1 MHRIGS
7 ILLAF
12 SAAAA
17 GLNPALAG
25 PASLYD
31 GRWAVEV
38 VPENGQCSGRYV
50 MPVEVVGDRIVYIGQ
65 GDIRADGG
73 VATDGSVRVSFSS
86 ADDRVVARGQLSSES
101 FGHGSWQSPT
111 EGCDGTWIA
120 RKG

>member
-1 MHRIGS
+1 MHRVGS
-7 ILLAF
+7 ILVAF
-12 SAAAA
+12 CAAAA
-17 GLNPALAG
+17 GIHPASAG

-50 MPVEVVGDRIVYIGQ
+50 MPVEVVGDQIVYIGK
-65 GDIRADGG
+65 GDVRADGG
-73 VATDGSVRVSFSS
+73 VASDGSVRVSFLS
-86 ADDRVVARGQLSSES
+86 ADDQVVARGQLSSES

>member
-1 MHRIGS
+1 MHRRGP
-7 ILLAF
+7 ILFALSAVAAGF
-12 SAAAA
+12 HSAAAA
-17 GLNPALAG
+17 

-50 MPVEVVGDRIVYIGQ
+50 MPVEVVGDQIVYIGK
-65 GDIRADGG
+65 GNVRADGG
-73 VATDGSVRVSFSS
+73 VASDGSVRVSFSS
-86 ADDRVVARGQLSSES
+86 AHDQVVARGKLNSES